1 MKVTGIKAI
10 KIPKASPLRR
20 IKNFYSSGL
29 LRLKTLV
36 KDVFEK
42 RESKYIIFDGKKMKE
57 RDLPNYVT
65 GPSDLKGVTWG
76 TIKFYPEDE
85 AIMNKMDSYRERMD
99 YGSKLIKE
107 NKFYYDK

>member
-10 KIPKASPLRR
+10 KTPKSSPLRR

-42 RESKYIIFDGKKMKE
+42 RESKYIIFDGKKMKR
-57 RDLPNYVT
+57 RDLPSYV
-65 GPSDLKGVTWG
+65 GVASDYDGVISRHINLYAEDLKLM
-76 TIKFYPEDE
+76 K
-85 AIMNKMDSYRERMD
+85 KMSLVERRAYRR
-99 YGSKLIKE
+99 KLIKE

>member
-10 KIPKASPLRR
+10 KTPKLSPLRR

-42 RESKYIIFDGKKMKE
+42 RESKYIIFDGKKIKR
-57 RDLPNYVT
+57 RDLPSYV
-65 GPSDLKGVTWG
+65 GVASDYDGLVWSK
-76 TIKFYPEDE
+76 IKFYPEDE

-99 YGSKLIKE
+99 YGSKLIRAGK
-107 NKFYYDK
+107 YIG